1 LRFGLIQ
8 RIKLMPVFRNLFI
21 RSANC
26 ERNFEPT
33 DIKFNF
39 PADCSRSAALG
50 NKFFI
55 KLFLH
60 S

>member
-1 LRFGLIQ
+1 MICLLTV
-8 RIKLMPVFRNLFI
+8 LRNLFI

-39 PADCSRSAALG
+39 PADCSRSGALG

>member
-1 LRFGLIQ
+1 MKLI
-8 RIKLMPVFRNLFI
+8 PVLRNLFI

-33 DIKFNF
+33 EIKFNF
-39 PADCSRSAALG
+39 PADCCSLSGSLG